1 MYAPPHPLASS
12 MHHSRPTYIP
22 SHVDP
27 YSPYLP
33 PPHAPAVLPQAPI
46 VIAPASA
53 AAAIS
58 QKNPL
63 ISSKS
68 DGHDRLTQSQ
78 SRDDHQPSAANYK
91 ESKSSNQIS
100 ANGKSNGFKVPS
112 GKEGSLKHRIL
123 TRPYGEKDGAGKQKS
138 TTNVTNSIATCP
150 TSMVKYVLSQFIQ
163 SQIPIYKKCPK
174 LDSNVYDCVVF
185 VGPRGTTIITEM
197 PAVIL
202 VRISP
207 VDR

>member
-33 PPHAPAVLPQAPI
+33 PPHAPAVLSPQAPI

-78 SRDDHQPSAANYK
+78 SRDDHQPSANYK

-150 TSMVKYVLSQFIQ
+150 TSMVK
-163 SQIPIYKKCPK
+163 
-174 LDSNVYDCVVF
+174 
-185 VGPRGTTIITEM
+185 
-197 PAVIL
+197 
-202 VRISP
+202 
-207 VDR
+207 